1 MHANAIYRFSYIAAN
16 FMSHLS
22 FSMST
27 IGLVKHIKTK
37 HKDEPDFEEEM
48 RNAKWRER
56 IMKVSTQGGEEE
68 GEPCPEC
75 GKMSKNLKR
84 HMELHQQNRMQIPC
98 PICGKVSGF

>member
-1 MHANAIYRFSYIAAN
+1 
-16 FMSHLS
+16 
-22 FSMST
+22 
-27 IGLVKHIKTK
+27 
-37 HKDEPDFEEEM
+37 M

-75 GKMSKNLKR
+75 GKLSKNLKR

-98 PICGKVSGF
+98 PICGKVGGVLLHCLIL